1 MNWDWANLDI
11 FKTYSDNK
19 ENPKKKKKKTQP
31 HKRVEHQRFMWFNI
45 ILYLRVAIK
54 IKFYKASYIK
64 SCKKDEPS
72 NENS

>member
-1 MNWDWANLDI
+1 
-11 FKTYSDNK
+11 
-19 ENPKKKKKKTQP
+19 
-31 HKRVEHQRFMWFNI
+31 MWFNI
-45 ILYLRVAIK
+45 ILYLQVAIK